1 MHGQSRLA
9 LWAALADP
17 SCPKHATPLPS
28 QFTGR
33 DADLDETLTRPLKRN
48 VKERKRVVCSV

>member
-1 MHGQSRLA
+1 MGGSRRSIMSEA
-9 LWAALADP
+9 CHTA
-17 SCPKHATPLPS
+17 SS